1 MSWSIGY
8 DNNWKRDIGYGVPSI
23 CDHPG
28 CTEEIDRGL
37 SYVCG
42 GEPYGGDDG
51 CGLYFCTKHGGGS
64 LCLRCQGAGMEPFE
78 KTLDTPEWINWK
90 LTDDSWADWRAAN
103 PEWVAAATA
112 HPTLAAASSKG
123 NGEGAR

>member
-28 CTEEIDRGL
+28 CTAEIHRGL

-51 CGLYFCTKHGGGS
+51 CGLYFCTEHGGGS
-64 LCLRCQGAGMEPFE
+64 LCMRCTGAGMAPFE

-90 LTDDSWADWRAAN
+90 LTDESWADWRKEN
-103 PEWVAAATA
+103 PEWVAAAIRGDGGGT
-112 HPTLAAASSKG
+112 
-123 NGEGAR
+123 

>member
-1 MSWSIGY
+1 MGWSIGY

-28 CTEEIDRGL
+28 CTEKIDRGL

-51 CGLYFCTKHGGGS
+51 CGLYFCTAHGGG
-64 LCLRCQGAGMEPFE
+64 CQCKQCEAGALPFE
-78 KTLDTPEWINWK
+78 KTPDVPEWIAHK
-90 LTDDSWADWRAAN
+90 LTDEGWADWRREN
-103 PEWVAAATA
+103 PEWVAAHTKDT
-112 HPTLAAASSKG
+112 P
-123 NGEGAR
+123 